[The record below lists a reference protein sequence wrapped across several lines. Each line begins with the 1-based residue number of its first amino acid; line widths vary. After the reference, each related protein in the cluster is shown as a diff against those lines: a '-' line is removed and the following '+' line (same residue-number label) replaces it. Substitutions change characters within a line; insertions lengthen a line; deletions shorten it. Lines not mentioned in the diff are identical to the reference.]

1 MSSPSSK
8 DVSQLLVDLNR
19 GDQDALAKLIPL
31 VYDELRALADSYMRR
46 ERSSHTLQPTA
57 LVHEAFLRLV
67 DEELH
72 LENRAHFFGVAA
84 QAMRQ
89 ILVEHAR
96 ARHALKRGGEAQKL
110 SLDEAMDQPEEREVD
125 LMALDDA
132 LNDLAR
138 FDPRQARIVELR
150 YFAGLTIEETA
161 RLLGIS
167 PAMVKREWNLAR
179 AWLHREI
186 SSVSDLESQI

>member
-1 MSSPSSK
+1 
-8 DVSQLLVDLNR
+8 
-19 GDQDALAKLIPL
+19 
-31 VYDELRALADSYMRR
+31 MRR

-186 SSVSDLESQI
+186 SSVSNLESQI

>member
-1 MSSPSSK
+1 MASPSSK

-110 SLDEAMDQPEEREVD
+110 SLDEAMDQPEERELD

-132 LNDLAR
+132 LNDLAK
-138 FDPRQARIVELR
+138 FDPQQARIVELR

-161 RLLGIS
+161 QLLGIS
-167 PAMVKREWNLAR
+167 PATVKREWNLAR

-186 SSVSDLESQI
+186 SQDADSQQ

>member
-1 MSSPSSK
+1 MASPSSNSPK
-8 DVSQLLVDLNR
+8 DVTQLLADLNR

-31 VYDELRALADSYMRR
+31 VYDELRALADSCMRR
-46 ERSSHTLQPTA
+46 ERSGHTLQPTA

-67 DEELH
+67 DEKLH
-72 LENRAHFFGVAA
+72 LQNRAHFFGVAA

-110 SLDEAMDQPEEREVD
+110 ALDEALDQPEEREVD
-125 LMALDDA
+125 LIALDDA

-138 FDPRQARIVELR
+138 FDPQQARIVELR

-161 RLLGIS
+161 QLLGIS
-167 PAMVKREWNLAR
+167 PATVKREWNLAR

-186 SSVSDLESQI
+186 SQD